1 MTREHRYLMTGL
13 FERIMV
19 ATDGSEKNQHAV
31 EKALEIARAC
41 RSTVFAV
48 YVIDETML
56 SSSPAD
62 VSLEAVYSTLKS
74 EGDQAVKRVKDMAK
88 DVAVE
93 EAVLSG
99 KAAREIVSFAAKQK
113 IDLIVIGTQ
122 GKTGLQR
129 LLLGSVAESVIRTAD
144 CPVLVVKSS

>member
-1 MTREHRYLMTGL
+1 MTGL
-13 FERIMV
+13 FEKILV
-19 ATDGSEKNQHAV
+19 ATDGSEKNRTAV
-31 EKALEIARAC
+31 DKALEIAREC
-41 RSTVFAV
+41 RSTLYAV
-48 YVIDETML
+48 YVIDESML

-74 EGDQAVKRVKDMAK
+74 EGDQAVKRVKEMAK
-88 DVAVE
+88 DVPVE
-93 EAVLSG
+93 EVVLSG

-144 CPVLVVKSS
+144 CPVLVVKSP